1 MAEEKAE
8 QQLERRAKK
17 RGNDGGKGKGKGR
30 RARRRF
36 CNRTLSRRWRCKET
50 NVFMY
55 CSILKSV
62 VKSFTLLLP
71 ASLSLSRASW
81 RFSWRCETE
90 YPMGQHSDPLQFR
103 SYLKTYFVYP
113 TRRRRTTPCAL
124 LYRRRHHHRRRLYR
138 LYSCAFLPSPR
149 FFSSCLFCF
158 KNFSA
163 NSRALARFFAL
174 KNPSSSL
181 YGAIFFKLTI

>member
-1 MAEEKAE
+1 MITEEREIRKRRESFVKKWPRRKPSSNWNA
-8 QQLERRAKK
+8 ERRSEGTTA
-17 RGNDGGKGKGKGR
+17 GKGKGKGR

-90 YPMGQHSDPLQFR
+90 YPMWQHSDPLQFR
-103 SYLKTYFVYP
+103 SYLKTYFGLGLISF
-113 TRRRRTTPCAL
+113 AW
-124 LYRRRHHHRRRLYR
+124 RLILTY
-138 LYSCAFLPSPR
+138 LEA
-149 FFSSCLFCF
+149 CF
-158 KNFSA
+158 
-163 NSRALARFFAL
+163 
-174 KNPSSSL
+174 
-181 YGAIFFKLTI
+181 G